1 MQLTHHTRGQQQTD
15 TAMHFDRL
23 AWACADAGRCLS
35 VVYCSKDC
43 QVASWRQGHK
53 QECALV
59 VSAVEALSNTSAS
72 ESEHEVEREAHT
84 QGPAANDAHGKAGSD
99 AHRRKGHVQA
109 PPLFYGPLMY

>member
-1 MQLTHHTRGQQQTD
+1 
-15 TAMHFDRL
+15 MHFDRL

-99 AHRRKGHVQA
+99 AHRLKGHVQA